1 MIVDNAIYAFGYHL
15 DNGIPIKSWFDD
27 QSDVE
32 LRDILP
38 ILDKVLEAEDVRDV
52 LRETFKLNFLI
63 SQAIANSINP
73 SL

>member
-38 ILDKVLEAEDVRDV
+38 ILDKVLQAEDVRDV
-52 LRETFKLNFLI
+52 LRETFKLNFQI
-63 SQAIANSINP
+63 SQAISNSINL